1 MFSFSFKSLVSSLT
15 LGVAAFSFISISGY
29 AQHDSVI
36 LAKIVS
42 SGDLVSI
49 NTYNSVLNL
58 RNAPCGQIIA
68 TVPSMGTGMVAQD
81 IRNNTKMMCNGGN
94 WTWVKVN
101 FANASGFVAAEYLL
115 KMDPKVMPKMESSN
129 NCQVMRLDGVCYES
143 YENFNMNKNPD
154 YSRKMELTQSK
165 GNMPKTLEL
174 ELSPK
179 EAREVC
185 IKHNWKNCDVKVE
198 PAKMPNVNMGNIW
211 VTGSKVHVHTVM
223 VPVQVRDTPCGTR
236 KALAWPG
243 ATGTLMNN
251 DKNFVKATCN
261 GGTFSWVD
269 VDFGGGARGWVAK
282 EYLKS
287 SVNI

>member
-15 LGVAAFSFISISGY
+15 LGVAAISFVSVSGF
-29 AQHDSVI
+29 AQSNSVI
-36 LAKIVS
+36 LAKVVS

-81 IRNNTKMMCNGGN
+81 IKNNTKMMCNGGN

-115 KMDPKVMPKMESSN
+115 KMDPKIMPKMETSN
-129 NCQVMRLDGVCYES
+129 NCKGGIMRLDGVCYNKKETPQAPGICGNGFS
-143 YENFNMNKNPD
+143 YDSKSEMCYRILND
-154 YSRKMELTQSK
+154 YT
-165 GNMPKTLEL
+165 
-174 ELSPK
+174 SPK
-179 EAREVC
+179 PGE
-185 IKHNWKNCDVKVE
+185 KVE
-198 PAKMPNVNMGNIW
+198 PAKMPTVNMGNIW

-223 VPVQVRDTPCGTR
+223 VPIQVRDTPCGTR

-243 ATGTLMNN
+243 AVGTLMNN

>member
-1 MFSFSFKSLVSSLT
+1 MFSISFRSLINSLT
-15 LGVAAFSFISISGY
+15 LGVAAFSFVSISGF
-29 AQHDSVI
+29 AQDKSVI
-36 LAKIVS
+36 LAKVVS

-81 IRNNTKMMCNGGN
+81 IKNNTKMMCNGGN

-115 KMDPKVMPKMESSN
+115 KMDAKVMPKMESSN
-129 NCQVMRLDGVCYES
+129 NCQIMRLDGVCYNADGS
-143 YENFNMNKNPD
+143 KYMQLRFSCADGYMADLKNNSCYKVLDEKFAP
-154 YSRKMELTQSK
+154 KK
-165 GNMPKTLEL
+165 GE
-174 ELSPK
+174 
-179 EAREVC
+179 
-185 IKHNWKNCDVKVE
+185 KVE
-198 PAKMPNVNMGNIW
+198 PAKMPTVNMGNIW

-223 VPVQVRDTPCGTR
+223 VPIQVRDTPCGTR

-287 SVNI
+287 SVNV

>member
-1 MFSFSFKSLVSSLT
+1 MFSFSFKSFVSSLT
-15 LGVAAFSFISISGY
+15 LGVAAISFVSVSGF
-29 AQHDSVI
+29 AQSNSVI
-36 LAKIVS
+36 LAKVVS

-58 RNAPCGQIIA
+58 RNAPCGQIVA
-68 TVPSMGTGMVAQD
+68 TIPSMGTGMVAQD
-81 IRNNTKMMCNGGN
+81 IKNNTKMMCNGGN

-101 FANASGFVAAEYLL
+101 FANATGFVAAEYLL
-115 KMDPKVMPKMESSN
+115 KMDPKMMPKMEKMESSN
-129 NCQVMRLDGVCYES
+129 NCQVMRLDGVCYKS
-143 YENFNMNKNPD
+143 YEDMNKNKSTGCVSD
-154 YSRKMELTQSK
+154 SYIYDSK
-165 GNMPKTLEL
+165 YNTCSMKLEEYVAPKKGE
-174 ELSPK
+174 
-179 EAREVC
+179 
-185 IKHNWKNCDVKVE
+185 KVE
-198 PAKMPNVNMGNIW
+198 PAKMPTVNMGNIW

-243 ATGTLMNN
+243 ATGTLMYN

-287 SVNI
+287 SVNM